1 MMPVRRPPTVD
12 LRTILDETIA
22 SALGRVHRP
31 DPDTAVTGGPAGN
44 FRLTAWTGLVLL
56 VLFGLE
62 CVTLLS
68 LNHMITL
75 HIVVGGVLVP
85 LAVLKTATTGWRI
98 LRYYT
103 GDANYRAAGPPP
115 LLLRLLGPLVV
126 LGGLAVLGSGLALL
140 PLKNSAFTPFW
151 SVAGQ
156 AVDAVTVH
164 KICFVFWLGVTGLHV
179 LTRFVAALAVT
190 RPPSAA
196 RPRVAG
202 EGARLAVVSVVA
214 VTGLL
219 TGFAILHFS
228 AAWTGHRV
236 GSDDGGRS
244 SD

>member
-1 MMPVRRPPTVD
+1 MLPVRRMSTID
-12 LRTILDETIA
+12 LRTILDETLD

-31 DPDTAVTGGPAGN
+31 DPQTKVTGGPAGN

-56 VLFGLE
+56 VLFGVE

-68 LNHMITL
+68 LNDMITA

-98 LRYYT
+98 VRYYT
-103 GDANYRAAGPPP
+103 GNANYRAAGPPP

-126 LGGLAVLGSGLALL
+126 LGGLAVLGSGLALI

-156 AVDAVTVH
+156 SIDAVTVH
-164 KICFVFWLGVTGLHV
+164 KVCFVFWLGVTSLHV
-179 LTRFVAALAVT
+179 LTRFVTALAVAR
-190 RPPSAA
+190 RPSTT

-202 EGARLAVVSVVA
+202 ERARLAVVSL
-214 VTGLL
+214 VTVMGLVS
-219 TGFAILHFS
+219 GFAALHFS
-228 AAWTGHRV
+228 DAWTDHHV
-236 GSDDGGRS
+236 S
-244 SD
+244 SHDSVRTD